1 MDLGIWDLLIF
12 IHKNDSSM
20 ILVTG
25 GTGLIGA
32 HLILELASRGF
43 DVRAL
48 RRSGSKVW
56 LVNRLLQHHSGNGES
71 LQARIHWIN
80 GDILDIRSLD
90 EAMVGVHDVYHCAGM
105 VSFNP
110 RNGRKMI
117 WNNMQGTANMV
128 NMGLAKNVR
137 KFCHVSSVI
146 SLSKTM
152 DNPVITESS
161 PWKSPR
167 HHPPYAISK
176 VESEREVWR
185 GIAEGLNA
193 VIVNPGIVIGYGDP
207 MRDSGR
213 LIHSLSNISRFY
225 TSGVTGMVGINDVVR
240 AMILLMESDISG
252 ERFILS
258 AENVPYKKLTEMV
271 ATTLGKP
278 KPSVR
283 IPSFALELAWRMEH
297 IRCLLAGGEPFI
309 TKATAQSARRK
320 VLFDGSRI
328 TRTIPFQ
335 YTPIETVVQQTCL
348 MHKDS

>member
-1 MDLGIWDLLIF
+1 
-12 IHKNDSSM
+12 M
-20 ILVTG
+20 ILATG

-48 RRSGSKVW
+48 RRSGSNVW
-56 LVNRLLQHHSGNGES
+56 LLNRLLQHHSGSAES
-71 LQARIHWIN
+71 LQARIHWVT

-90 EAMVGVHDVYHCAGM
+90 EAMDGICDVYHCAGM

-110 RNGRKMI
+110 RKGREMI

-128 NMGLAKNVR
+128 NMALAKNVR

-146 SLSKTM
+146 SLSKST
-152 DNPVITESS
+152 DHHQITESS

-207 MRDSGR
+207 LRDSGR
-213 LIHSLSNISRFY
+213 LIHSLRKVSRFY
-225 TSGVTGMVGINDVVR
+225 TSGITGMVGVNDVVK

-258 AENVPYKKLTEMV
+258 AENVPYKKLTEIV
-271 ATTLGKP
+271 ATSLGKP
-278 KPSVR
+278 RPSVK
-283 IPSFALELAWRMEH
+283 IPSIALELAWRMEH
-297 IRCLLAGGEPFI
+297 MRCLVTGGEPFI
-309 TKATAQSARRK
+309 TKATAQSACRK
-320 VLFDGSRI
+320 MSFDGSKI
-328 TRTIPFQ
+328 TRRLPFL
-335 YTPIETVVQQTCL
+335 YTPIEQAVHEACSL
-348 MHKDS
+348 